1 METRTFD
8 LVVPAGTMPCYEALP
23 EPEGAPIRGAVVVV
37 QEAFGVNAHIE
48 DVTRRFAAAGFHAVA
63 PHLFHR
69 TGSPALGYDDFSLV
83 MPHMQALSDG
93 RILDDVGAAVGYLL
107 TAGWSGGQIGAVGFC
122 MGGRVTFLVA
132 GTMPL
137 GAAVGFYGGG
147 IVTGRSEAMPSLLGL
162 VAEMPTPWLGL
173 FGDADQGIPVED
185 VERLR
190 EELATNA
197 PVDTE
202 IVLYPGAEHGFHCD
216 ARPSYSPEAAEDGWR
231 RTLEWLDAHLDAPA
245 R

>member
-1 METRTFD
+1 
-8 LVVPAGTMPCYEALP
+8 
-23 EPEGAPIRGAVVVV
+23 
-37 QEAFGVNAHIE
+37 
-48 DVTRRFAAAGFHAVA
+48 
-63 PHLFHR
+63 
-69 TGSPALGYDDFSLV
+69 
-83 MPHMQALSDG
+83 
-93 RILDDVGAAVGYLL
+93 
-107 TAGWSGGQIGAVGFC
+107 
-122 MGGRVTFLVA
+122 
-132 GTMPL
+132 
-137 GAAVGFYGGG
+137 
-147 IVTGRSEAMPSLLGL
+147 
-162 VAEMPTPWLGL
+162 
-173 FGDADQGIPVED
+173 